1 MVLHTR
7 GIPVSASV
15 VKELELGRGPELYGE
30 TSRKVNALLSFK
42 KTFFSQQKIS
52 NSFKMK
58 LVADLIPNA
67 LCLTWK
73 WFQQHF
79 DLHPKAT
86 GNSTNCS
93 NRPKTRKE
101 RTPTLKK
108 KKKGILVPRPPP
120 ESPCTQADSQALGN
134 ASVQNQQYPLEGP
147 VLLGIFPFSF

>member
-67 LCLTWK
+67 LCLT
-73 WFQQHF
+73 
-79 DLHPKAT
+79 
-86 GNSTNCS
+86 
-93 NRPKTRKE
+93 
-101 RTPTLKK
+101 
-108 KKKGILVPRPPP
+108 
-120 ESPCTQADSQALGN
+120 
-134 ASVQNQQYPLEGP
+134 
-147 VLLGIFPFSF
+147 